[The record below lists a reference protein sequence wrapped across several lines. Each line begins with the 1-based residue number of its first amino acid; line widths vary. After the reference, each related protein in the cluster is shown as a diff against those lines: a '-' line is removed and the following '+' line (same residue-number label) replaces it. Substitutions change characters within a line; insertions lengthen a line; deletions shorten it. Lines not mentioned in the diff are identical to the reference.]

1 MKLTRTFLIAL
12 TIAGLFTAISLQPTD
27 AEALSVQYTGVTS
40 GNYAIR
46 DGYYAGFYNLS
57 VEGKNQTVLG
67 MCDDFL
73 THVPS
78 ESWNATLNTT
88 EKILAGDGRWGNIE
102 TYNVIGYL
110 FMKTYEETTAEQL
123 ADINAAI
130 WKVTYSN
137 IGLTSSAQALYDDA
151 KGQTGFDGWYGKMLF
166 LTPELLN
173 SDSYASQEYIVQTAP
188 VPEPATLFLLGT
200 GLLGLAGIGRKK
212 LKH

>member
-12 TIAGLFTAISLQPTD
+12 TIVGLFTAISMQPTD

-40 GNYAIR
+40 GNYAIH
-46 DGYYAGFYNLS
+46 DGYLAGFYNLS
-57 VEGKNQTVLG
+57 VEGKEQTVLG

-73 THVPS
+73 THVPND
-78 ESWNATLNTT
+78 SWNATLNTT
-88 EKILAGDGRWGNIE
+88 GDIANGAGRWGTDTA

-110 FMKTYEETTAEQL
+110 FMQTYEATTAQQL

-130 WKVTYSN
+130 WKVTYDN
-137 IGLTSSAQALYDDA
+137 FGLTNNAQALYDDA
-151 KGQTGFDGWYGKMLF
+151 KDQTGFTGWYERMLF
-166 LTPELLN
+166 LTPDGSGSN
-173 SDSYASQEYIVQTAP
+173 WASQEYLVQTAP

-212 LKH
+212 LKR

>member
-12 TIAGLFTAISLQPTD
+12 AIVGLFTAISLQPTD
-27 AEALSVQYTGVTS
+27 AAALSVQYTGVTS
-40 GNYAIR
+40 GNYAIYN
-46 DGYYAGFYNLS
+46 GYYAGFYNLS
-57 VEGKNQTVLG
+57 VEGKGQTVLG

-78 ESWNATLNTT
+78 GSWNATLNST
-88 EKILAGDGRWGNIE
+88 EDIVAGAGRWGNLA

-110 FMKTYEETTAEQL
+110 FMQTYGATTAQQL

-130 WKVTYSN
+130 WRVTYD
-137 IGLTSSAQALYDDA
+137 GLALTGNALALYDDA
-151 KGQTGFDGWYGKMLF
+151 KDQTDFTDWYGKMLF
-166 LTPELLN
+166 LTPEFSN
-173 SDSYASQEYIVQTAP
+173 GEWASQEYLVQAP

-212 LKH
+212 LKR